1 MSREIVFDTETTG
14 LKPFKGDRITEIGCV
29 EVIDL
34 LPTGK
39 TFRRYVNP
47 EREVPEVVVKI
58 TGLTTEFL
66 ADKPLFSEIV
76 DDFLDFVGKSQ
87 MVAHNARFDRDF
99 LNVELTKLD
108 RQPFEDK
115 RFTDTLLIARK
126 KFPGAYNSL
135 DALCK
140 RFSVS
145 LSERALHGALLDAK
159 LLAEVYLELKGGRE
173 RRLDLNPKKR
183 IKSNGGAVITER
195 AVKVEVKAHAAQLSE
210 EQREEHLKF
219 LKQVGDNPIWNK
231 YL

>member
-29 EVIDL
+29 EVVDL

-47 EREVPEVVVKI
+47 ERDVPEEVVRI

-66 ADKPLFSEIV
+66 ADKPIFSEIV
-76 DDFLDFVGKSQ
+76 DDFLEFVDNSKL
-87 MVAHNARFDRDF
+87 VAHNARFDRDF
-99 LNVELTKLD
+99 INVELTRLE
-108 RQPFEDK
+108 RTPLEDK
-115 RFTDTLLIARK
+115 RFIDTLRIARK

-140 RFSVS
+140 RFSVN
-145 LSERALHGALLDAK
+145 LSERSLHGALLDAK
-159 LLAEVYLELKGGRE
+159 LLAEVYLELNGGRE
-173 RRLDLNPKKR
+173 RKLDLDPRKKHQAKR
-183 IKSNGGAVITER
+183 SEPTAQDMRREIIAITAPLNDAQRKEHRELLEEIGENAV
-195 AVKVEVKAHAAQLSE
+195 
-210 EQREEHLKF
+210 
-219 LKQVGDNPIWNK
+219 WNK

>member
-47 EREVPEVVVKI
+47 ERDVPEEVVKI

-66 ADKPLFSEIV
+66 ADKPLFAEIV
-76 DDFLDFVGKSQ
+76 DDFLEFVDDSK

-99 LNVELTKLD
+99 LNVEMTKLD
-108 RQPFEDK
+108 RRPFEDK
-115 RFTDTLLIARK
+115 RFIDTLLIARK

-159 LLAEVYLELKGGRE
+159 LLAEVYLELNGGRE
-173 RRLDLNPKKR
+173 RRLDLDQRLRPATKAKGGQTQIIR
-183 IKSNGGAVITER
+183 SEIKTHTAPLT
-195 AVKVEVKAHAAQLSE
+195 Q
-210 EQREEHLKF
+210 EQRDEHLKF
-219 LKQVGDNPIWNK
+219 LNEVGDKPLWNK

>member
-47 EREVPEVVVKI
+47 EREVPEEVVKI

-66 ADKPLFSEIV
+66 ADKPLFAEIV
-76 DDFLDFVGKSQ
+76 EDFLEFVGDSK

-115 RFTDTLLIARK
+115 RFIDTLVIARK

-159 LLAEVYLELKGGRE
+159 LLAEVYLELNGGRE
-173 RRLDLNPKKR
+173 RRLDLDQRPR
-183 IKSNGGAVITER
+183 SNAKNGQIPILRSEI
-195 AVKVEVKAHAAQLSE
+195 KAHTAPLTK

-219 LKQVGDNPIWNK
+219 LNEIGGKPLWNK

>member
-47 EREVPEVVVKI
+47 EREVPEEVVKI

-66 ADKPLFSEIV
+66 ADKPLFAEIV
-76 DDFLDFVGKSQ
+76 EDFLEFVGDSK

-115 RFTDTLLIARK
+115 RFIDTLLIARK

-159 LLAEVYLELKGGRE
+159 LLAEVYLELNGGRE
-173 RRLDLNPKKR
+173 RRLDLSQRVRSTTNAK
-183 IKSNGGAVITER
+183 NGQTPIIRSEI
-195 AVKVEVKAHAAQLSE
+195 KAHTAPLTK
-210 EQREEHLKF
+210 EQRDEHLKF
-219 LKQVGDNPIWNK
+219 LNEIGGKPLWNK

>member
-47 EREVPEVVVKI
+47 ERDVPEEVVRI

-66 ADKPLFSEIV
+66 ADKPLFAEIV
-76 DDFLDFVGKSQ
+76 DDFLEFVGKSK

-99 LNVELTKLD
+99 VNVELTKLD
-108 RQPFEDK
+108 RTPFEDK
-115 RFTDTLLIARK
+115 RFIDTLLIARK

-159 LLAEVYLELKGGRE
+159 LLAEVYLELNGGRE
-173 RRLDLNPKKR
+173 RKLNLEPSRAKAKKAEHQVAKN
-183 IKSNGGAVITER
+183 IKTEIKAIT
-195 AVKVEVKAHAAQLSE
+195 ANLSDA
-210 EQREEHLKF
+210 QREEHTKF
-219 LKQVGDNPIWNK
+219 LEEVGDRPLWNK
-231 YL
+231 FL

>member
-1 MSREIVFDTETTG
+1 MPREIVFDTETTG
-14 LKPFKGDRITEIGCV
+14 LKPFDGDRITEIGCV
-29 EVIDL
+29 EIIDL

-47 EREVPEVVVKI
+47 QRDVPEEVVRI

-76 DDFLDFVGKSQ
+76 EDFMAFIEDSK

-99 LNVELTKLD
+99 LNSELVKID
-108 RQPFEDK
+108 RE
-115 RFTDTLLIARK
+115 RFDDRRFIDTLLIARK

-145 LSERALHGALLDAK
+145 LSERSLHGALLDAK
-159 LLAEVYLELKGGRE
+159 LLAEVYLELNGGRE
-173 RRLDLNPKKR
+173 RKLDLNPRKKQAQR
-183 IKSNGGAVITER
+183 RNEPTTQEIKREIKAVTAPLSDAQRTEHR
-195 AVKVEVKAHAAQLSE
+195 
-210 EQREEHLKF
+210 KF
-219 LKQVGDNPIWNK
+219 LNQIGKNAVWNK
-231 YL
+231 HL